1 MFNKRHYAVTNEW
14 TSQSVNR
21 LRSQP
26 VCCIKKEHRIDDVM
40 RVAIIRYWCRCRE
53 RSANSSRR
61 KNLTRVVR
69 LVIVVVVDRGNS
81 RLLALFFLSTR
92 KKKKIPTQLYGGYG
106 LISVAIISRVSLYY
120 TMAVTSA
127 HAVINY
133 DGSRNHYRGVS
144 CNSGVLS
151 VYIRL

>member
-1 MFNKRHYAVTNEW
+1 MNIAIVYTHGLPARCV
-14 TSQSVNR
+14 
-21 LRSQP
+21 
-26 VCCIKKEHRIDDVM
+26 KKGRTIDDVM
-40 RVAIIRYWCRCRE
+40 RIAIIIDAVVTNCQR
-53 RSANSSRR
+53 
-61 KNLTRVVR
+61 VR
-69 LVIVVVVDRGNS
+69 LATEESGRSRAVHLVTIADRDYS
-81 RLLALFFLSTR
+81 YFFLHMR
-92 KKKKIPTQLYGGYG
+92 ARAKKKSTQLYGGYG

>member
-1 MFNKRHYAVTNEW
+1 MRIVIIIDAAVTN
-14 TSQSVNR
+14 VR
-21 LRSQP
+21 LDGGIRPLSAS
-26 VCCIKKEHRIDDVM
+26 R
-40 RVAIIRYWCRCRE
+40 IIR
-53 RSANSSRR
+53 
-61 KNLTRVVR
+61 L
-69 LVIVVVVDRGNS
+69 VVDGGNS
-81 RLLALFFLSTR
+81 RDYSRFFSSMREKKEGGSTR
-92 KKKKIPTQLYGGYG
+92 RYGGYG